1 MFLKKSF
8 LYMNLSVKGKFALHL
23 VLFLTL
29 GFLNRTVAQD
39 PLSLEN
45 AIERGLSASFQVRI
59 AEANQKI
66 TAQNNSW
73 AVAGKYPTINATLQ
87 NANGYN
93 NINNPASF
101 LRELSSFSTG
111 INPGIELSWVL
122 YNGKRIEVTK
132 AQLESLDNQSKINT
146 QTAIENAVQSIINA
160 YFNVVVQ
167 KTQLEVN
174 REVLALSGDRH
185 TFQELQR
192 GFGQSGTFEELQTKD
207 AWYVDSTA
215 FLVQQNSYF
224 TGLRTL
230 NSLLGEDD
238 LAKEYL
244 LTDQLNE
251 EALPLNEEELHQQ
264 LLARNTSVQL
274 LQANK
279 SLALINT
286 QLQKTNL
293 KPSLSLRS
301 GLTYNFN
308 LSSGSG
314 TLQSGET
321 LSLDAVTGQTTNGFI
336 NLAASFT
343 LFDGGLRRKN
353 IDAAIIQETIADYNL
368 ADASRN
374 LKLQLSNLTNNYRH
388 QLKLYEIGKEL
399 VINAKENLIIAQ
411 DRLESGLIN
420 SFDYRAVQ
428 LAYLAANQQQLAISL
443 TIKNIE
449 TEILKLTGRLIN

>member
-1 MFLKKSF
+1 
-8 LYMNLSVKGKFALHL
+8 MNLSVKGKFVTHL

-29 GFLNRTVAQD
+29 GFLNRTVAQE

-45 AIERGLSASFQVRI
+45 AIEKALSANFQVRI

-66 TAQNNSW
+66 TTQNNSW
-73 AVAGKYPTINATLQ
+73 VVAGKYPTINATLQ

-101 LRELSSFSTG
+101 LRELSSVSTG
-111 INPGIELSWVL
+111 INPGLEASWVL
-122 YNGKRIEVTK
+122 YNGKRVEVTK
-132 AQLESLDNQSKINT
+132 AQLESLENQSKINT
-146 QTAIENAVQSIINA
+146 QTAIENAIQGLINA
-160 YFNVVVQ
+160 YFNAVVQ

-174 REVLALSGDRH
+174 REVLALSGDRLS
-185 TFQELQR
+185 FQELQR
-192 GFGQSGTFEELQTKD
+192 GFGQSGTFEELQSKD
-207 AWYVDSTA
+207 AWYVDSTS
-215 FLVQQNSYF
+215 FLIQQNNYF
-224 TGLRTL
+224 TALRTL
-230 NSLLGEDD
+230 NSLLGEED
-238 LAKEYL
+238 LEKEYL
-244 LTDQLNE
+244 FIDQLNE
-251 EALPLNEEELHQQ
+251 EALPIDKESLKQQ
-264 LLARNTSVQL
+264 LLARNTSYQL

-286 QLQKTNL
+286 QLQKTSL

-308 LSSGSG
+308 LSSGTG

-321 LSLDAVTGQTTNGFI
+321 LSLDAVTGQTTNAFI

-353 IDAAIIQETIADYNL
+353 IDAAVIQETIADYNL

-374 LKLQLSNLTNNYRH
+374 LQLQLANLINNYHH
-388 QLKLYEIGKEL
+388 QIQLYGIGKEL
-399 VINAKENLIIAQ
+399 VNNAKENLNIAQ
-411 DRLESGLIN
+411 ERLQSGLIN

-428 LAYLAANQQQLAISL
+428 LAYLAANQQQLATSL

-449 TEILKLTGRLIN
+449 TEILKLTGGLLN

>member
-1 MFLKKSF
+1 
-8 LYMNLSVKGKFALHL
+8 MNLSVKGKFVYPI
-23 VLFLTL
+23 VLFLAF
-29 GFLNRTVAQD
+29 GFLNRTFAQEA
-39 PLSLEN
+39 LSLEN
-45 AIERGLSASFQVRI
+45 AIERGLSANFQVRI

-111 INPGIELSWVL
+111 INPGVELSWVL
-122 YNGKRIEVTK
+122 YNGKRIEIVK
-132 AQLESLDNQSKINT
+132 SQLESLEDQSKINT
-146 QTAIENAVQSIINA
+146 QTAIENAVQSVINA

-174 REVLALSGDRH
+174 REVLGLSSDRKS
-185 TFQELQR
+185 FQELQR
-192 GFGQSGTFEELQTKD
+192 KFGQSGTFEELQTKD
-207 AWYVDSTA
+207 AWYVDSTT
-215 FLVQQNSYF
+215 FLIQQNNYDIA
-224 TGLRTL
+224 LRTF
-230 NSLLGEDD
+230 NALLGAED
-238 LAKEYL
+238 LQTEYV
-244 LTDQLNE
+244 LTDQLSE
-251 EALPLNEEELHQQ
+251 EAIPLNAAALQQQ
-264 LLARNTSVQL
+264 LLARNSSFRL

-279 SLALINT
+279 SLARINT
-286 QLQKTNL
+286 EIQKTSL
-293 KPSLSLRS
+293 KPTLSVRS

-308 LSSGSG
+308 LSSGTG

-321 LSLDAVTGQTTNGFI
+321 LSLDAVTGQTTNGFV

-353 IDAAIIQETIADYNL
+353 IDAAIIQENIADFNL
-368 ADASRN
+368 ADAKRN
-374 LKLQLSNLTNNYRH
+374 LTLQLANLINNYNH
-388 QLKLYEIGKEL
+388 QLRLYQISMEL
-399 VINAKENLIIAQ
+399 VNNAMENMNIAQ
-411 DRLESGLIN
+411 ERLESGLLN

-428 LAYLAANQQQLAISL
+428 LAYLAAKQQQLATSL

-449 TEILKLTGRLIN
+449 TEILKLTGGLIN

>member
-1 MFLKKSF
+1 MFLRKSF
-8 LYMNLSVKGKFALHL
+8 LYMNLSVKGKFAFCM

-29 GFLNRTVAQD
+29 GFLNRSSAQET
-39 PLSLEN
+39 LSLEN
-45 AIERGLSASFQVRI
+45 AIEKGLSANFQVRI
-59 AEANQKI
+59 AEANQKVA
-66 TAQNNSW
+66 TDNNSW
-73 AVAGKYPTINATLQ
+73 VLAGKYPTINATLQ

-111 INPGIELSWVL
+111 INPGVELSWVL
-122 YNGKRIEVTK
+122 YNGKRIEVVK
-132 AQLESLDNQSKINT
+132 SQLESLEDQSKINT
-146 QTAIENAVQSIINA
+146 QTAIENAVQGLINA

-174 REVLALSGDRH
+174 REVLALSGDRLS
-185 TFQELQR
+185 FQELQR

-215 FLVQQNSYF
+215 FLIQQNNY
-224 TGLRTL
+224 TTALRTL
-230 NSLLGEDD
+230 NSLLGEEN
-238 LAKEYL
+238 LEKEYL

-251 EALPLNEEELHQQ
+251 EALPLNEVDLQQQ
-264 LLARNTSVQL
+264 LLARNTSFQL

-286 QLQKTNL
+286 QLQKTSL

-301 GLTYNFN
+301 GLNYNFN
-308 LSSGSG
+308 LSSGTG

-374 LKLQLSNLTNNYRH
+374 LKLQLANLINNYHH
-388 QLKLYEIGKEL
+388 QLQLQAIGQEL
-399 VINAKENLIIAQ
+399 VKNAKENLNIAQ

-420 SFDYRAVQ
+420 SFDYRAIQ
-428 LAYLAANQQQLAISL
+428 LAYLAANQQQLATSL

-449 TEILKLTGRLIN
+449 TEILKLTGGLIN